1 VAVSPDVGSFIYR
14 LYGCGDL
21 LDRSLIRNVAPSASP
36 VILTTGTVTTR
47 PEDGK
52 SWPSVAPTP
61 VGASHFDPRRRSR
74 MGAHQRKPADR
85 PENCPRT
92 RERPRRRRSPKS

>member
-1 VAVSPDVGSFIYR
+1 MAVSPDVGSFIYR

-21 LDRSLIRNVAPSASP
+21 LDRSVIRNVAPSSSS

-52 SWPSVAPTP
+52 PWPSVAPTP
-61 VGASHFDPRRRSR
+61 AGASHFDPRRRSR
-74 MGAHQRKPADR
+74 MEAPSAK
-85 PENCPRT
+85 T
-92 RERPRRRRSPKS
+92 RGSP